1 MLEFEIKN
9 KVAKQWQG
17 TGDNDKVKYA
27 IESARTFGNHN
38 TVDQNWRWLADDL
51 GSLYESQDAI
61 AAAVYSYI
69 IGWLAGA
76 TAMLNRV
83 LSSLWK

>member
-17 TGDNDKVKYA
+17 TADNDNVKYA
-27 IESARTFGNHN
+27 IESARTFGNRN
-38 TVDQNWRWLADDL
+38 TVSQDWRWLADDL
-51 GSLYESQDAI
+51 GALYESQDAI
-61 AAAVYSYI
+61 AAATYSYI
-69 IGWLAGA
+69 TGWLAGA
-76 TAMLNRV
+76 SAMLNRA